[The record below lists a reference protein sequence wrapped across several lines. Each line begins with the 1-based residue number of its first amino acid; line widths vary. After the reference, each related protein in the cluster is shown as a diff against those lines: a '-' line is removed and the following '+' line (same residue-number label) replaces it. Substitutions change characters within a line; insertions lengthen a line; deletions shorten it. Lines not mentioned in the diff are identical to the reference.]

1 MDKYLILIAGS
12 PATGKSYL
20 INLIKEVLPD
30 MFIITP
36 DEGKEIFADS
46 VGFDNLEEKAQLE
59 KKVWEFYYGVLD
71 LYMGA
76 GKRFILSEY
85 PFSCKQ
91 RSKLESLANKYSY
104 KVITIRLVA
113 DFDALWA
120 RRKVRDIENDR
131 HLSHVMS
138 HYYFGDELED
148 RSKADS
154 LITED
159 AFRNIIEARQYND
172 FSLGE
177 LHEYDVSDFSK
188 VDYSDLLEKLRS
200 LH

>member
-30 MFIITP
+30 MFILTP
-36 DEGKEIFADS
+36 DEGKEMFADS
-46 VGFDNLEEKAQLE
+46 VGFDSLEEKAQLE
-59 KKVWEFYYGVLD
+59 KRVWEFYYGVLD

-85 PFSCKQ
+85 PFSNKQ
-91 RSKLESLANKYSY
+91 RSNLESLANKYSY

-120 RRKVRDIENDR
+120 RRKVRDIEKDR
-131 HLSHVMS
+131 HLSHIMS
-138 HYYFGDELED
+138 NYHFGDTLED

-154 LITED
+154 LITEE
-159 AFRNIIEARQYND
+159 AFRNIIEARQYNE

-177 LHEYDVSDFSK
+177 LYEYDVSDFCLKKNS
-188 VDYSDLLEKLRS
+188 
-200 LH
+200 

>member
-1 MDKYLILIAGS
+1 MKQMA
-12 PATGKSYL
+12 
-20 INLIKEVLPD
+20 
-30 MFIITP
+30 
-36 DEGKEIFADS
+36 
-46 VGFDNLEEKAQLE
+46 
-59 KKVWEFYYGVLD
+59 
-71 LYMGA
+71 A

-85 PFSCKQ
+85 PFSNKQ
-91 RSKLESLANKYSY
+91 RSNLESLANKYSY

-131 HLSHVMS
+131 HLSHIMS
-138 HYYFGDELED
+138 HYHFGDVLED

-154 LITED
+154 LITEEE
-159 AFRNIIEARQYND
+159 FRNIIEARQYNE

-188 VDYSDLLEKLRS
+188 VDYTDLLEKLRELS
-200 LH
+200 